1 MTNFKDELRQ
11 ITYEPAKLLVE
22 KLEENYDELTLE
34 QKMDLERL
42 KFGLK
47 MFDLEKE
54 IQKQQRN
61 QWKKTL

>member
-22 KLEENYDELTLE
+22 KLQENYDELTLE